1 MSEITLADAI
11 QQLRADLSRAI
22 EEGRD
27 RDIKFKLGHVDLELQ
42 LQVGRE
48 REGRVGLQ
56 WLVVASGAAKSSSNV
71 THKLTLRLEP
81 ELSGGD
87 DLRISDRRDR
97 PPK

>member
-11 QQLRADLSRAI
+11 RQLRADLSRAM

-27 RDIKFKLGHVDLELQ
+27 SDIKFKLGHVDLELQ
-42 LQVGRE
+42 LQLGRE
-48 REGRVGLQ
+48 REGRIGLQ
-56 WLVVASGAAKSSSNV
+56 WLVLTSGAAKSSSSV

-87 DLRISDRRDR
+87 DLQISDTRDR